1 MMWWRPGD
9 FSSPLWAHGLSVNL
23 TRMNWL
29 RRTFVSGCAAL
40 LLAGCSGASTSLP
53 QTQAGD
59 PQAQPDF
66 QLLTDIP
73 IPSGAT
79 MDNDRSLILGDRDR
93 WTGRV
98 VMKLWKS
105 APESAAFYQQQMPLF
120 GWEPIMAATS
130 GLSMMTFVRG
140 DRAAAIQIERGSMW
154 GSTVSVIVGARQS
167 VSAPAPLA
175 APILDQPPPRPAP
188 AERIR
193 SEPLSAP
200 SRR

>member
-1 MMWWRPGD
+1 MNR
-9 FSSPLWAHGLSVNL
+9 
-23 TRMNWL
+23 TRAFLIAGW
-29 RRTFVSGCAAL
+29 TAL

-59 PQAQPDF
+59 PGASVDF

-105 APESAAFYQQQMPLF
+105 GPEATAFYQQQMPQF

-130 GLSMMTFVRG
+130 GISVMSYTRG
-140 DRAAAIQIERGSMW
+140 DRAATVQVERGSMW
-154 GSTVSVIVGARQS
+154 GSTVSVIVGPRSSMLPAQPMAQP
-167 VSAPAPLA
+167 VIEPAPRA
-175 APILDQPPPRPAP
+175 APV
-188 AERIR
+188 ERVR
-193 SEPLSAP
+193 QEPLPS